1 MNIPQTQPY
10 SYQMELS
17 ELFESLSFLFSS
29 SSVPLLDLGLGGLW
43 GATEPPVSPAALG
56 FLEGTG
62 GGPGGPGVGLGRD
75 SSCVLRH
82 DISLGSSPSFFHL
95 LPPIGS
101 SAELRYTRDIDL
113 GRNMKLPETQ
123 DKNDP
128 YLGCFSALIFLL
140 FCGVFVLYCTVL
152 FVL

>member
-1 MNIPQTQPY
+1 MGKNCKTQQIFEDIIIPQTQPY

-17 ELFESLSFLFSS
+17 ELLESLSFLFSS

-43 GATEPPVSPAALG
+43 GATLPLLSPAALG

-62 GGPGGPGVGLGRD
+62 GGWGPGGAGDGLGRD
-75 SSCVLRH
+75 SSCVLRQ

-113 GRNMKLPETQ
+113 KGNKFN
-123 DKNDP
+123 K
-128 YLGCFSALIFLL
+128 S
-140 FCGVFVLYCTVL
+140 
-152 FVL
+152 